1 MPAGLLFAHG
11 FSHFGRHALRS
22 NKYRHSMFAFFSR
35 PLPFVLRATL
45 LPARPLGL
53 RQCSRLAAAAP
64 FLAPT
69 PRSPLCLACS
79 RHPRTPATCL
89 RTMAIAST
97 HPSQSTTTTAC
108 TPATSTNS
116 PTSRGTR
123 TIPAMLAEWRNHTLT
138 LKRPPLAPR
147 RTRTALHSARLQ
159 PIRNTLTTP
168 SFPISRLLAHTTFQ
182 TRLAKRPASHRPH
195 TLRAP

>member
-22 NKYRHSMFAFFSR
+22 NKYRHTVFSFCSCR
-35 PLPFVLRATL
+35 PLPSSLPCATF
-45 LPARPLGL
+45 PAP
-53 RQCSRLAAAAP
+53 SRCFIRAAAP
-64 FLAPT
+64 SPASSQS
-69 PRSPLCLACS
+69 RPLCLARS

-97 HPSQSTTTTAC
+97 PPSQNTTTTAC